1 MLYGSSPSI
10 FWTAYLL
17 LFRLI
22 PTWTLPTPQISDIK
36 DSKRLN
42 IAICDAHRPN
52 NLLKQQPA
60 DVSRDAILENHR
72 KYGLKHNYTYIS
84 QTTVL
89 KDENGSAINFYWT
102 KAYLL
107 VKLLSE
113 PYRFDWILWVDS
125 DAIFVNISISIEH
138 LLSCKSNGIVTESSL
153 SSNGLD
159 LTQRASNKY
168 LRENS
173 TDSKVHSIDINKIH
187 SRNNTK
193 VNTKKALT
201 SLIFSGDTNAI
212 NAGVLLFHRT
222 KYSLYLLN
230 EAIKIGH
237 NLRKFGEIGMGTDN
251 AAFAIL
257 LGGCNTNNSVYSD
270 YKKCYKRVDIGYK
283 ADREIGKQISNAH
296 RGIYSRFID
305 PSILP
310 HIAPVKQSGFNAYTL
325 ETANFILHLPGSHRP
340 NKVGQLLDALKNV
353 TE

>member
-113 PYRFDWILWVDS
+113 PY
-125 DAIFVNISISIEH
+125 
-138 LLSCKSNGIVTESSL
+138 
-153 SSNGLD
+153 
-159 LTQRASNKY
+159 
-168 LRENS
+168 
-173 TDSKVHSIDINKIH
+173 KI
-187 SRNNTK
+187 
-193 VNTKKALT
+193 
-201 SLIFSGDTNAI
+201 
-212 NAGVLLFHRT
+212 
-222 KYSLYLLN
+222 
-230 EAIKIGH
+230 
-237 NLRKFGEIGMGTDN
+237 
-251 AAFAIL
+251 
-257 LGGCNTNNSVYSD
+257 
-270 YKKCYKRVDIGYK
+270 
-283 ADREIGKQISNAH
+283 
-296 RGIYSRFID
+296 
-305 PSILP
+305 
-310 HIAPVKQSGFNAYTL
+310 
-325 ETANFILHLPGSHRP
+325 
-340 NKVGQLLDALKNV
+340 
-353 TE
+353 